1 MKISKHPLFR
11 RWTQVRY
18 QILNQNA
25 PQGHYSNNLPCVG
38 LDDFWKF
45 VDFVEAEIGSLPSPE
60 YKLARKNQRRGWIPG
75 NLYWARDV
83 REVTGNLTSLIKL
96 NVGRKKMTFREMSE
110 VSGICNATLRTR
122 IGRGWTGKDAVSIP
136 AKLGQKIYGCTNLRT
151 TNDHNK

>member
-11 RWTQVRY
+11 RWTQIRY

-45 VDFVEAEIGSLPSPE
+45 VEFVESEIGALPSRE

-75 NLYWARDV
+75 NLYWARDNH
-83 REVTGNLTSLIKL
+83 EVTGNLTTLIKL
-96 NVGRKKMTFREMSE
+96 AVGRKKMTFREMSE
-110 VSGICNATLRTR
+110 VSGIGNNTLRSR
-122 IGRGWTGKDAVSIP
+122 IQRGWTAKDAVTIP
-136 AKLGQKIYGCTNLRT
+136 VKLGQKVYYGPV
-151 TNDHNK
+151 